1 MRAYDSREALLKRC
15 AMAAACA
22 SLHAVHIGSCADA
35 LAFAATLVTQTRD
48 LQKRAKRSGGV
59 LGDVLT
65 RRVWCSAAAR
75 RAWPAQLSAH
85 RRSAPQSPQIAH
97 NGVVFA
103 VTSGIVGGTS
113 VELSDKLSN
122 RRRTTYGLFTSIP
135 RLFDQLLADLFP
147 NLEGQRTKS
156 MFAVILA
163 KIPTPPA
170 TRKTKSQGA
179 GVTNQQKSSWMACA
193 NRLWHTL
200 SSEDRHALARSPCL
214 DTLLSL
220 DAYKAFVAKFC
231 DTATALPAARD
242 SVESEAGDDADVEG
256 GESTS

>member
-1 MRAYDSREALLKRC
+1 MRGPPGR
-15 AMAAACA
+15 
-22 SLHAVHIGSCADA
+22 V
-35 LAFAATLVTQTRD
+35 
-48 LQKRAKRSGGV
+48 
-59 LGDVLT
+59 VLT
-65 RRVWCSAAAR
+65 AA
-75 RAWPAQLSAH
+75 
-85 RRSAPQSPQIAH
+85 SAPHWPQITH

-103 VTSGIVGGTS
+103 VTSGIVGDTS

-122 RRRTTYGLFTSIP
+122 RRRTTYGMFTSIP
-135 RLFDQLLADLFP
+135 RLFDQMLEDLLP
-147 NLEGQRTKS
+147 NLEGQRKKS
-156 MFAVILA
+156 MFAAILA
-163 KIPTPPA
+163 KIPTPSA

-179 GVTNQQKSSWMACA
+179 GVPNQQKSSWMACA